1 MYQLGWSCSNVM
13 DDRFVRIAIGN
24 GCLRIS
30 FLKRLSAV
38 AIVVTKKNYCE
49 FLVSALQAIPETVT
63 PLKRNRSRSIR
74 EKEPSPFTKPHKHI
88 LENCSVNS
96 NCKNSSKK

>member
-1 MYQLGWSCSNVM
+1 M

-74 EKEPSPFTKPHKHI
+74 EKEPSPFTKPHKRDKSAYFI
-88 LENCSVNS
+88 LDRCQIFVGT
-96 NCKNSSKK
+96 K